1 MGHFAVVLLGL
12 VLILNGAVLSIPIEV
27 IGKGLGL
34 GETKGLVLYGYNYEP
49 EKKNPNSCTY
59 KKPWTS
65 LPDFALWL
73 LQNLFLEGPSHQEE
87 HSSQHCGK
95 DYLV

>member
-12 VLILNGAVLSIPIEV
+12 VLILNGAVLSFPIEV

-34 GETKGLVLYGYNYEP
+34 GETKGKVLYGYNYEP
-49 EKKNPNSCTY
+49 EKEKSKFLY
-59 KKPWTS
+59 IPWAS

-73 LQNLFLEGPSHQEE
+73 LQNLFLEDPSHQEE

-95 DYLV
+95 DCLV